1 MNTIH
6 KIDVAFLQA
15 HFLNTVKM
23 KKLLFLS
30 ILFACATVPRAQVP
44 PLQEGIKQL
53 QNENYA
59 AALTIFNAIAK
70 NDPKNGTIYY
80 YIGEVSYQ
88 TDAIA
93 EAEKA
98 YKKGLSINPQ
108 CAECKVGL
116 GKILLDQGKTA
127 EAEENFLSATRLD
140 KKNPEIFAM
149 VGDAYLNSKKPN
161 GTKAVENLSMAR
173 DMNTGAAKY
182 WAHLGDAY
190 ELTGEHG
197 EAMTSYETAIRKD
210 PTISSAYISMAR
222 IWTKAKQD
230 SLAIPLLEKAIE
242 LAPNDAQPY
251 KYLIELYIKNGKY
264 DKVTP
269 LLDKYVELS
278 GDDIDAKVRL
288 IKFLTF
294 QAKDYDRAIIEG
306 EKLLETNP
314 DQYTLHRWLAW
325 AYGEKGDHPHSLD
338 HSEKLFKELEK
349 KEDRAAFPSDYDYWG
364 KAAFKTGKLDDAAH
378 IYRKYLEFEPS
389 RSQEILGMLAK
400 GYFDVKNYPQAI
412 KYYLQKGAEKPLSV
426 ADNYYLGLAYYYNDE
441 DLKADSVF
449 VKVLEVT
456 PDYAPGWMM
465 RARIGNRLDSTDTK
479 LYLPMVPYENYI
491 KYASVD
497 KEKNKKNL
505 LEAYKYLA
513 WYWVQNDD
521 NAKAKSYFEEILLLD
536 PTNQE
541 AIDNLKLLKE
551 QR

>member
-6 KIDVAFLQA
+6 HNHVAFLHA
-15 HFLNTVKM
+15 HLLNTVKM

-44 PLQEGIKQL
+44 SLQEGIKQL
-53 QNENYA
+53 QNENYG
-59 AALTIFNAIAK
+59 AALTTFNAIAK

-88 TDAIA
+88 TDAPA
-93 EAEKA
+93 DAEKA
-98 YKKGLSINPQ
+98 YKKGLTINPQ

-116 GKILLDQGKTA
+116 GKLMLDQNKLP
-127 EAEENFLSATRLD
+127 EADEYFESASRLD

-149 VGDAYLNSKKPN
+149 IGEAYLYNKKPN
-161 GTKAVENLSMAR
+161 GNKAVTYLLMAR
-173 DMNTGAAKY
+173 DMNPKVARY

-190 ELTGEHG
+190 KLTGDNG
-197 EAMTSYETAIRKD
+197 EAMTNYERAVELD
-210 PTISSAYISMAR
+210 PTTTSAYISMAR
-222 IWTKAKQD
+222 IWAAAKQND
-230 SLAIPLLEKAIE
+230 LAIEKLKEAIK
-242 LAPNDAQPY
+242 LAPDDAAPY
-251 KYLIELYIKNGKY
+251 KDLIELYIRTGQY

-269 LLDKYVELS
+269 LLDKYVSLT
-278 GDDIDAKVRL
+278 GDDIDAKVRF

-294 QAKDYDRAIIEG
+294 QAKDYDRAIQEG
-306 EKLLETNP
+306 EKLLESNP
-314 DQYTLHRWLAW
+314 DQYTIHRWLAW
-325 AYGEKGDHPHSLD
+325 AYGEKGDYQHSYD
-338 HSEKLFKELEK
+338 HSTMLFDELGK
-349 KEDRAAFPSDYDYWG
+349 KEDRAAFPSDYDYFARAALKIG
-364 KAAFKTGKLDDAAH
+364 KIDEAAH
-378 IYRKYLEFEPS
+378 VYRKYLELDPS
-389 RSQEILGMLAK
+389 RSQEINGMLAK
-400 GYFDVKNYPQAI
+400 AYFDIKNYPQAI
-412 KYYLQKGAEKPLSV
+412 KYYLIKGAEKPLSV

-465 RARIGNRLDSTDTK
+465 RARIGNRLDTAEAK
-479 LYLPMVPYENYI
+479 LYLPMVPYENYV

-505 LEAYKYLA
+505 IEAYKYLA
-513 WYWVQNDD
+513 WYWVQHDD
-521 NAKAKSYFEEILLLD
+521 NVKAKAYFEEILLLD
-536 PTNQE
+536 PTNQD